1 LSTPRLRVHF
11 VNENIGGHATMHTH
25 LRSALDGATDLDA
38 SFFDVPPRRGIE
50 RLAGVAI
57 PGLAAL
63 DADFQPL
70 RGQLARSA
78 IVRRHLS
85 GLTEAPDALHLY
97 THNAALL
104 SVGHMAR
111 VPTVVSLDA
120 TNRQNA
126 YRIPGR
132 KPTVLTP
139 ATVAAVVPLERRVYR
154 AARQIVTHSSWAA
167 DSVLAYG
174 VAASKIQVIP
184 FGIAIPPEL
193 PPRPMRA
200 RPRIVFVGTSMQRK
214 GGWRLVEIW
223 KRRLAAT
230 TDLTLVT
237 LEAIS
242 GAPDRI
248 EVRNDVRPGD
258 GKIDDVL
265 ADADIFAMPGE
276 IDSFGYAV
284 LEAMAAGLPTVAV
297 RQGAI
302 PELVEDNKTGFL
314 VPLGDDD
321 AFALSLQRLAREAS
335 LRQEFGSAA
344 RKRVEERFDA
354 GVTTT
359 QLVELIREIA
369 S

>member
-1 LSTPRLRVHF
+1 MSTTRPHVHF

-25 LRSALDGATDLDA
+25 LRSALARVNDVDA

-104 SVGHMAR
+104 SVGHMKR

-132 KPTVLTP
+132 RPTVLTP
-139 ATVAAVVPLERRVYR
+139 ATVAAAVPLERRVYR
-154 AARQIVTHSSWAA
+154 HARRIVTHSSWAA
-167 DSVLAYG
+167 DSVLTYG
-174 VAASKIQVIP
+174 ISASKIEVIP
-184 FGIAIPPEL
+184 FGIAIPPEP
-193 PPRPMRA
+193 PPRPSRA

-223 KRRLAAT
+223 KRRLASV

-237 LEAIS
+237 LEPIS
-242 GAPDRI
+242 GAPDGI
-248 EVRNDVRPGD
+248 EVRNDIRAGD

-265 ADADIFAMPGE
+265 AAADIFAMPGE

-297 RQGAI
+297 RQGAV
-302 PELVEDNKTGFL
+302 PELVEDNRTGFL
-314 VPLGDDD
+314 VPPGDDD
-321 AFALSLQRLAREAS
+321 AFALSLQTLAREES
-335 LRQEFGSAA
+335 LRHEFGTAA
-344 RKRVEERFDA
+344 RERVEERFDA
-354 GVTTT
+354 GVTTA
-359 QLVELIREIA
+359 QLVELICRVA